1 MSTAMMNPVSR
12 DNLLSIFAAPTL
24 WGLYFGFVYT
34 VNGIACAKQLTGWSV
49 GGFPVVD
56 IIMAAATAATLLL
69 LLALAVASWLQFR
82 PLRDTHIFIHETD
95 PSLAIQARRRFM
107 ALAGLLHCLLA
118 IAATIY
124 VGLPILLLPNC

>member
-1 MSTAMMNPVSR
+1 MMNPVGR
-12 DNLLSIFAAPTL
+12 DSLLSIFVAPTL
-24 WGLYFGFVYT
+24 WGVYFGFVYT
-34 VNGIACAKQLTGWSV
+34 VNGIACAKRLTGWTI
-49 GGFPVVD
+49 GNFALIN
-56 IIMAAATAATLLL
+56 IIMAAATAATLAV
-69 LLALAVASWLQFR
+69 LLALAVASWLRFR

>member
-1 MSTAMMNPVSR
+1 MMNPVGR
-12 DNLLSIFAAPTL
+12 DSLLSIFVAPTL

-34 VNGIACAKQLTGWSV
+34 VNGIACAKHLTGWTI
-49 GGFPVVD
+49 GGFAVVD
-56 IIMAAATAATLLL
+56 IIMAAATTATLVV
-69 LLALAVASWLQFR
+69 LLALAVASWLRFR
-82 PLRDTHIFIHETD
+82 PLRDTHDFIHETD
-95 PSLAIQARRRFM
+95 PALAIQARRRFT